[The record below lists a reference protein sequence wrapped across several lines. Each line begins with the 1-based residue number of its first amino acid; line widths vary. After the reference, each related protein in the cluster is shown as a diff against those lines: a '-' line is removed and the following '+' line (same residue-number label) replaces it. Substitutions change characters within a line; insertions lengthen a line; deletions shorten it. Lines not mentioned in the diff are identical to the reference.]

1 MNLTIL
7 TPESEV
13 FEGTV
18 VSVIVPGSEGQFQIL
33 NNHAPIIAALT
44 DGKVEVKT
52 SEGKTLNY
60 IVERGFVEVLNNNI
74 NVLVQGAREVNK

>member
-18 VSVIVPGSEGQFQIL
+18 VSVTVPGSEGQFQIL
-33 NNHAPIIAALT
+33 NNHAPIIATLV

-52 SEGKTLNY
+52 SEGKTLSY
-60 IVERGFVEVLNNNI
+60 VVERGFVEVLNNNI
-74 NVLVQGAREVNK
+74 NVLVQGAQQINN